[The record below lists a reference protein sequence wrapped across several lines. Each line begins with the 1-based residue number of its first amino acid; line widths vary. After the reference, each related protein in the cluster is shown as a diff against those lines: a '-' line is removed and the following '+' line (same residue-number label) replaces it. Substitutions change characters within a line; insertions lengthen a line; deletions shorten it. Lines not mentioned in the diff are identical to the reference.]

1 MPDVQEIRQRLAPVF
16 DAYGVKRAV
25 LFGSV
30 AFGSFARDEETP
42 ESDVDL
48 LVDSRLRGLRFVGL
62 MEAVHAALL
71 LPVDLL
77 DVTHIEAGSPI
88 DREIRSTG
96 VTIYEK

>member
-1 MPDVQEIRQRLAPVF
+1 MPTVQEIQQRLSPVF
-16 DAYGVKRAV
+16 DAYGVKSAV

-30 AFGSFARDEETP
+30 AKGTATEK
-42 ESDVDL
+42 SDVDL
-48 LVDSRLRGLRFVGL
+48 LVDSRLEGLRFVGL
-62 MEAVHAALL
+62 MEAVRTALL

-96 VTIYEK
+96 VKIYEK